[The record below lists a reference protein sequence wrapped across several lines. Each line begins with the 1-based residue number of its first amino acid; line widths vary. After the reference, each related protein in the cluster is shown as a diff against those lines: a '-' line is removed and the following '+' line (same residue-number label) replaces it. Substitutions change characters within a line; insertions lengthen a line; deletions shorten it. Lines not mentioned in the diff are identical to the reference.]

1 MSRMK
6 LQMPKKSQQ
15 AADALYKVLE
25 GRLAAN
31 PAGLCPVENCLS
43 FVRLCHSQSCGKC
56 VPCRIGLGQLAQLLE
71 SVLDGDATMNT
82 LSLIERTAESIYL
95 TADCAIGYEAAR
107 MVQKSTADFRDDF
120 EAHIKEGRC
129 LGNVEQS
136 IPCMSYC
143 PSQVDIPG
151 YIALVADGRYDD
163 AVQLIRKD
171 NPFPTAC
178 AFVCEHPCETNCRR
192 T

>member
-31 PAGLCPVENCLS
+31 PAGLCPVESCLS

-82 LSLIERTAESIYL
+82 
-95 TADCAIGYEAAR
+95 
-107 MVQKSTADFRDDF
+107 
-120 EAHIKEGRC
+120 
-129 LGNVEQS
+129 
-136 IPCMSYC
+136 
-143 PSQVDIPG
+143 
-151 YIALVADGRYDD
+151 
-163 AVQLIRKD
+163 
-171 NPFPTAC
+171 
-178 AFVCEHPCETNCRR
+178 
-192 T
+192 